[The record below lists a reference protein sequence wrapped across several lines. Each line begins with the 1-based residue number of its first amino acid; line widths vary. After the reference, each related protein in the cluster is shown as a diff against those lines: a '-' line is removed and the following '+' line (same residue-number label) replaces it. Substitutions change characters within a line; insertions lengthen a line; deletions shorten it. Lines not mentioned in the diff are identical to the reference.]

1 MDIYNGSDWFMEY
14 SPSKMYKKGLVDVYL
29 TQIPFPA
36 IVYGPNNGGT
46 TVDRFMKAEYLKATE
61 EWDTW
66 ISKL

>member
-1 MDIYNGSDWFMEY
+1 
-14 SPSKMYKKGLVDVYL
+14 MYKKGLVDVYL